1 MRLSTLIFGFWIF
14 VIYGCADKTPKPKE
28 EKSISIDKNISIIKQ
43 KLKNPNTEC
52 KDINIKS
59 NSKSNCNR
67 GVISE
72 EELKKS
78 KNRQGGIH
86 TLKSIRG
93 KTIHI
98 IEKPTGFI
106 FPEYKGKVIILEF
119 FGKDCPHCL
128 KEIPI
133 IKRIRKDYRGKL
145 EVIAIQAHDRMIKR
159 SSAYK
164 RKKGFQGHY
173 FNLGINHLEFSQFIR
188 KGPRNWPFGTLT
200 TFLVPKNLIG
210 LGPGFLPIITLGYF
224 KDWWSRKFLP

>member
-78 KNRQGGIH
+78 
-86 TLKSIRG
+86 
-93 KTIHI
+93 
-98 IEKPTGFI
+98 
-106 FPEYKGKVIILEF
+106 
-119 FGKDCPHCL
+119 
-128 KEIPI
+128 
-133 IKRIRKDYRGKL
+133 
-145 EVIAIQAHDRMIKR
+145 
-159 SSAYK
+159 
-164 RKKGFQGHY
+164 
-173 FNLGINHLEFSQFIR
+173 
-188 KGPRNWPFGTLT
+188 
-200 TFLVPKNLIG
+200 
-210 LGPGFLPIITLGYF
+210 
-224 KDWWSRKFLP
+224 